1 MKKLFITCLSLFTA
15 STVLAHP
22 GHESISASQG
32 LLAGILHPLMGLD
45 HLLALIAVGV
55 VAGLAGKRTSWS
67 LPVSYAVIM
76 LIGFVIA
83 AMGVTVFSMP
93 VVETLILSSVVLG
106 AALILVG
113 RRGNALAKSGLLL
126 GFALFHGIA
135 HGIEV
140 PAGVSA
146 YIFAIGFVMAS
157 LSIMLIASIV
167 VRFAPLL
174 LRNGDSEQRV

>member
-1 MKKLFITCLSLFTA
+1 MKKLLLISLSLFA
-15 STVLAHP
+15 VSNAFAHP

-32 LLAGILHPLMGLD
+32 LLAGVLHPLMGLD

-67 LPVSYAVIM
+67 LPVCYAVIM

-113 RRGNALAKSGLLL
+113 RRGNAYAKSGLLL

-140 PAGVSA
+140 PAHVSA
-146 YIFAIGFVMAS
+146 NFFASGFVMAS
-157 LSIMLIASIV
+157 LAIMLLASIV
-167 VRFAPLL
+167 VRYAPTLR
-174 LRNGDSEQRV
+174 RNGESQPNA